1 MINDV
6 LRYVCISVQI
16 AVLLFVLHRAFRL
29 VRQGNRS
36 MPAVFFAFA
45 TATFLVSDLY
55 WLAFVLLK
63 QDARLPFM
71 PSDVADNGVLLL
83 MGSIVASAFR
93 GRKEKTTALVV
104 AAAAFAL
111 VNVALWIAWSGEWVK
126 DVIGALPFAYLVYFA
141 ARGMKLSGALRR
153 WEWTALG
160 VGCAVLIAIEIA
172 MLFCPKPLY
181 TALDAVCNALL
192 SAGTALLFWE
202 SIRALRSGADAERS
216 ISLAVAAEA
225 WCLCFMYMSAEP
237 VWFAADMLCTAA
249 FMLMLRAVERQ
260 VGGA

>member
-29 VRQGNRS
+29 VRRGNRS

-83 MGSIVASAFR
+83 MGSMAASAFR
-93 GRKEKTTALVV
+93 GRKERTTGLVV
-104 AAAAFAL
+104 AAVAFAL
-111 VNVALWIAWSGEWVK
+111 ANAALWIAWSGEWVK
-126 DVIGALPFAYLVYFA
+126 DVIGALPFAYLTYFV

-160 VGCAVLIAIEIA
+160 AGCAALIALEVV
-172 MLFCPKPLY
+172 MLFCPQPLSR
-181 TALDAVCNALL
+181 ALDVVCNALL
-192 SAGTALLFWE
+192 SAGTALFFWE
-202 SIRALRSGADAERS
+202 SIRALRSGADAERG
-216 ISLAVAAEA
+216 ISLAAAAET

-237 VWFAADMLCTAA
+237 MWFAADMLCTAA
-249 FMLMLRAVERQ
+249 FVLMLLVMERQ
-260 VGGA
+260 VGEA